1 MNEDELKKIWQT
13 DQTAPIVNFGQFQNL
28 LKAWNSKL
36 RRKVVVDIGMQII
49 ATVLTV
55 MLVFFLPKMFILA
68 LMMVI
73 ICIWYVR
80 ELRGLYKLDSGGT
93 NYTGVKNLLET
104 KIQTMKNYFRRTR
117 IVMYIIM
124 PLVIPAA
131 FYGIEMFDKLSAN
144 FTDSAYLLIEFFLI
158 FEILVFIATEIYFKI
173 LYTPAL
179 DELKNLLRQ
188 LNTEE

>member
-13 DQTAPIVNFGQFQNL
+13 DQTVPMINFGQFQTL
-28 LKAWNSKL
+28 MKAWHGKL
-36 RRKVVVDIGMQII
+36 RRKVVVDVWTQITT
-49 ATVLTV
+49 TVLTV
-55 MLVFFLPKMFILA
+55 ILVFLLPKMFVLA
-68 LMMVI
+68 SMTVI

-80 ELRGLYKLDSGGT
+80 ELRGLYKLEYGET
-93 NYTGVKNLLET
+93 NYIGVKTLLET

-131 FYGIEMFDKLSAN
+131 FYGVGMFDKPSAN
-144 FTDSAYLLIEFFLI
+144 FADLASLLVDFLLI
-158 FEILVFIATEIYFKI
+158 FEILVFIRTEIYFKI

-179 DELKNLLRQ
+179 NELKNLLRE
-188 LNTEE
+188 LDTE

>member
-1 MNEDELKKIWQT
+1 MNEDELKSLWQT
-13 DQTAPIVNFGQFQNL
+13 DQTAPKINFGQFQIL
-28 LKAWNSKL
+28 LKAWNGKL
-36 RRKVVVDIGMQII
+36 RRKVVVDIWMQII

-55 MLVFFLPKMFILA
+55 ILVFFLPKMFILA
-68 LMMVI
+68 LMTVI

-80 ELRGLYKLDSGGT
+80 ELRGLYKLDSGET
-93 NYTGVKNLLET
+93 NHIGVKKLLET

-124 PLVIPAA
+124 PFVIPAA
-131 FYGIEMFDKLSAN
+131 FYGIGIFDKPSAN
-144 FTDSAYLLIEFFLI
+144 FADSASLIIDFLLIY
-158 FEILVFIATEIYFKI
+158 EIMVFIATEIYFKI

-179 DELKNLLRQ
+179 NELKNLLRQ